1 MKWSLLR
8 YGVALVVFAQLTAA
22 SARSPNSS
30 WRVVEGSP
38 FTVSGATLRPTLIY
52 QPSPEMRQRL
62 VGKSVNLMIEYD
74 APGKPWRREILRMI
88 PQGAG
93 WLIQIAPQP
102 QDVLVAF
109 KVEASEEFD
118 DNSGL
123 GYWMIRVGKDG
134 KPFPDALRQEG
145 RILEAYDR
153 REGTTDYEAALKKYN
168 EELRLYPENY
178 EAIHDRFRVLKEGDE
193 GNAPKYQEEAMN
205 WAKGI
210 LARPRNP
217 EALLVAMNVFLD
229 DELKLDLRAEA
240 HEAATKFLRLFPRHP
255 GTDAARWTL
264 ATVGEYSDA
273 SQKAKAYR
281 EVADRA
287 RDEEIQARA
296 RLAECN
302 ALQEAE
308 DFAGLAVCALSY
320 IRNAPTN
327 RFFWDGIVYAGEWA
341 SALAEGGNPE
351 GTYAVIEA
359 SLKRILSPEFDA
371 GYMWRFP
378 RSRRVKR
385 NYEHGRFL
393 VSRAKVERRTGQ
405 LQKALATLSQAQSLF
420 LEDPDLA
427 DVYREMSEIYETQSD
442 FKNAL
447 AYAKNAYERDPYD
460 GEVERR
466 VRTLWAKAIGSERGL
481 TEYLKT
487 ARKKAAGE
495 KAPDFRVLLKG
506 GKMLSLADLQGKIV
520 VLNFW
525 ATWCGPCI
533 KEMPALNALVES
545 YKDRVPREIYFLA
558 ITNEAEK
565 RVDWF
570 LKKQPFNYTIGVNG
584 SRVTEA
590 FQAFAYPTHIVIDS
604 SGRMRYRQI
613 GATEK
618 IDEKLRTII
627 ERLLDEGRER

>member
-1 MKWSLLR
+1 
-8 YGVALVVFAQLTAA
+8 
-22 SARSPNSS
+22 
-30 WRVVEGSP
+30 
-38 FTVSGATLRPTLIY
+38 
-52 QPSPEMRQRL
+52 
-62 VGKSVNLMIEYD
+62 
-74 APGKPWRREILRMI
+74 
-88 PQGAG
+88 
-93 WLIQIAPQP
+93 
-102 QDVLVAF
+102 
-109 KVEASEEFD
+109 
-118 DNSGL
+118 
-123 GYWMIRVGKDG
+123 
-134 KPFPDALRQEG
+134 
-145 RILEAYDR
+145 
-153 REGTTDYEAALKKYN
+153 
-168 EELRLYPENY
+168 
-178 EAIHDRFRVLKEGDE
+178 
-193 GNAPKYQEEAMN
+193 
-205 WAKGI
+205 
-210 LARPRNP
+210 
-217 EALLVAMNVFLD
+217 
-229 DELKLDLRAEA
+229 
-240 HEAATKFLRLFPRHP
+240 
-255 GTDAARWTL
+255 
-264 ATVGEYSDA
+264 
-273 SQKAKAYR
+273 
-281 EVADRA
+281 
-287 RDEEIQARA
+287 
-296 RLAECN
+296 
-302 ALQEAE
+302 
-308 DFAGLAVCALSY
+308 
-320 IRNAPTN
+320 
-327 RFFWDGIVYAGEWA
+327 
-341 SALAEGGNPE
+341 
-351 GTYAVIEA
+351 
-359 SLKRILSPEFDA
+359 
-371 GYMWRFP
+371 
-378 RSRRVKR
+378 
-385 NYEHGRFL
+385 
-393 VSRAKVERRTGQ
+393 VERRTGQ

-442 FKNAL
+442 LNNAL